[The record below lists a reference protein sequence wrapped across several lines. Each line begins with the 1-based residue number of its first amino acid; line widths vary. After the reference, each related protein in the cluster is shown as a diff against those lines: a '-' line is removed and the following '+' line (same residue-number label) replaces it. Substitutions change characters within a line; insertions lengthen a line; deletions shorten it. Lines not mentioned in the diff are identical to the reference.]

1 MRLHREITLPLW
13 EMNHSHDRLVDEERM
28 DFTSYKLGY
37 EMKEEVNDPTKMAYK
52 FFSADYYPHGNVT
65 EMSYDP
71 YGLPVALCA
80 DFNRSP
86 HCWALAQEQGDFYVV
101 FEEIVSADALTSEQ
115 THKLIDR
122 LKEWGIDRLELYGD
136 NTSNQGDGRYG
147 RKGKNDWDIVTEI
160 LKENG
165 IVFVKRLGK
174 QNPKRKV
181 RVDVVNNAI
190 YSGKDDMGIDRR
202 KLLINERCKWVIDDY
217 KYSIVNED
225 GLKIDSGERGHMSD
239 AVDYWIFRK
248 EKGSRMITYAW

>member
-1 MRLHREITLPLW
+1 
-13 EMNHSHDRLVDEERM
+13 
-28 DFTSYKLGY
+28 
-37 EMKEEVNDPTKMAYK
+37 
-52 FFSADYYPHGNVT
+52 
-65 EMSYDP
+65 
-71 YGLPVALCA
+71 VALCA

-122 LKEWGIDRLELYGD
+122 LREWGIDRLELYGD

-165 IVFVKRLGK
+165 IIFVKRLGK

-190 YSGKDDMGIDRR
+190 YSGRDDMGIDRR